1 MSPISIDPPT
11 SDERAAD
18 VSPGQKSAIEL
29 RHLRYFLA
37 VYEELHFGRA
47 AARLHMAQPP
57 LSQAIRKLEDA
68 LGVKLFDRTSRS
80 VTPTDAG
87 HSLAEGAR
95 RVFSS
100 FDLALASARNAG
112 DAALTL
118 RIGCVPELPIQRL
131 LLFLASLQARVHD
144 ASAQVTHLASV
155 EQLQHLRAGGL
166 DLAIFHHADEYD
178 DIETEPLFPG
188 EPLMILLPPDHKLVD
203 RPVVRSEDLSDE
215 ALVTYPRIVNP
226 TLYDRV
232 LALFDDRGYRF
243 STIRE
248 TDGSNPRDLMLAVAS
263 GSGVALVPAS
273 VTELS
278 ETGGIA
284 IRRPIDPPLTMPD
297 TVIAWPVNPPRLP
310 PPLVDTVR
318 DLARGLRQSTDGD
331 APRSSRA

>member
-1 MSPISIDPPT
+1 M
-11 SDERAAD
+11 
-18 VSPGQKSAIEL
+18 SPGQKASIEL

-57 LSQAIRKLEDA
+57 LSQAIRKLEEA

-80 VTPTDAG
+80 VTPTEAG

-95 RVFSS
+95 KVFAS

-112 DAALTL
+112 EAELTL

-131 LLFLASLQARVHD
+131 LQFLATLQTRTPD
-144 ASAQVTHLASV
+144 ATAQVTHLPST

-166 DLAIFHHADEYD
+166 DLAIFHDSED
-178 DIETEPLFPG
+178 FPDLETEPLFPG
-188 EPLMILLPPDHKLVD
+188 EPLMILLPRDHRLVD
-203 RPVVRSEDLSDE
+203 RAVVRSDDLADD
-215 ALVTYPRIVNP
+215 ALVTFPRVVNP

-232 LALFDDRGYRF
+232 LALFDNGGYRF
-243 STIRE
+243 STIHE
-248 TDGSNPRDLMLAVAS
+248 TEGSSPRDLMLAVAS

-273 VTELS
+273 ITELS

-284 IRRPIDPPLTMPD
+284 VRRPIDPPLAMPD
-297 TVIAWPVNPPRLP
+297 TIVAWPVNPPRLP
-310 PPLVDTVR
+310 PPLVETVR
-318 DLARGLRQSTDGD
+318 DLARGLRKETAVESH
-331 APRSSRA
+331 

>member
-1 MSPISIDPPT
+1 MT
-11 SDERAAD
+11 SHDQNKEPLRG
-18 VSPGQKSAIEL
+18 PGPKTAIEL

-80 VTPTDAG
+80 VVPTEAG
-87 HSLAEGAR
+87 HSLAEGAQK
-95 RVFSS
+95 VFAS
-100 FDLALASARNAG
+100 FDLALAAARSAG
-112 DAALTL
+112 ETALTL

-131 LLFLASLQARVHD
+131 LQFLATLQLRARD
-144 ASAQVTHLASV
+144 ATAQVTHLAST
-155 EQLQHLRAGGL
+155 EQLLNLRAGGL
-166 DLAIFHHADEYD
+166 DLAIFHDSEDYPD
-178 DIETEPLFPG
+178 VETEPLFPG
-188 EPLMILLPPDHKLVD
+188 EPLMILLPPGHSLAD
-203 RPVVRSEDLSDE
+203 RPVVRSDDLSDE
-215 ALVTYPRIVNP
+215 VLLTYPRVVNP
-226 TLYDRV
+226 SLYDRV

-273 VTELS
+273 ITELS

-284 IRRPIDPPLTMPD
+284 VRRPIDPPLSMPD
-297 TVIAWPVNPPRLP
+297 TVVAWPADPPRLP
-310 PPLVDTVR
+310 PPLVETVR
-318 DLARGLRQSTDGD
+318 ELARELRHATAAREQ
-331 APRSSRA
+331 

>member
-1 MSPISIDPPT
+1 V
-11 SDERAAD
+11 R
-18 VSPGQKSAIEL
+18 SPGEPTAIEL

-80 VTPTDAG
+80 VIPTEAG

-95 RVFSS
+95 KVFTS
-100 FDLALASARNAG
+100 FELALASARNAG
-112 DAALTL
+112 EGALKL

-131 LLFLASLQARVHD
+131 LQFLAGFQARTRDVN
-144 ASAQVTHLASV
+144 AQVTHLPSA
-155 EQLQHLRAGGL
+155 EQLLHLRAGGL
-166 DLAIFHHADEYD
+166 DLAIFHHSEEYPD
-178 DIETEPLFPG
+178 VEAEPIFPG
-188 EPLMILLPPDHKLVD
+188 EPLMILLPPGHTLVD
-203 RPVVRSEDLSDE
+203 RPVVRPDDLSGE
-215 ALVTYPRIVNP
+215 ALVTYPRAVNP
-226 TLYDRV
+226 ILYDSV

-248 TDGSNPRDLMLAVAS
+248 TEGSNLRDLMLAVAS

-284 IRRPIDPPLTMPD
+284 VRRPIDPPLAMPD
-297 TVIAWPVNPPRLP
+297 TVVAWPANPRRLP
-310 PPLVDTVR
+310 PPLVETVR
-318 DLARGLRQSTDGD
+318 DLARELRQATVSD
-331 APRSSRA
+331 AA